1 MLLMF
6 VSAKNN
12 VSEGVS
18 TKFAVIIIATIFICS
33 VLALGYV
40 YVSFPQLE
48 P

>member
-1 MLLMF
+1 MF
-6 VSAKNN
+6 VAGTNN

-18 TKFAVIIIATIFICS
+18 TKFAVITIATIFVCS

-40 YVSFPQLE
+40 YISFPHLE